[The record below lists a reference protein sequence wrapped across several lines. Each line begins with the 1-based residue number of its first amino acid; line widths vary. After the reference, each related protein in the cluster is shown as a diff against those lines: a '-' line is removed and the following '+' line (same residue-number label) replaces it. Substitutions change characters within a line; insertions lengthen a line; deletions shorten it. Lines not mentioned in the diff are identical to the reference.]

1 MLTRAKGI
9 HPFGPGPE
17 SSDPAVKAGPRRWM
31 ISAAVLALIG
41 VLCSVGALVLGGGIG
56 DGIASTRQTDPDAAP
71 SVSGSSGWTVST
83 WPPVDQ
89 ASASPA
95 SASPAGAD
103 PSSAS
108 PASADPA
115 GASPGQVSPA
125 GSGSAAVAR
134 VGTGRLVVV
143 PGSVQAP
150 GRAPSMRVRVEV
162 EEGLGVDAQA
172 FAEFVLATLND
183 PRGWGH
189 GGTLSFARTDGP
201 AQIRVI
207 LAAAPTARRLCTLYS
222 GDPVSCG
229 GGDQAVLDL
238 DHWLDGVSD
247 YAADLTA
254 FREYAVNHE
263 VGHVLGHGN
272 GYCDPGHLAP
282 VMVDQ
287 YLGLHGCLRN
297 SWPFP
302 KE

>member
-9 HPFGPGPE
+9 HPFGSAPD

-41 VLCSVGALVLGGGIG
+41 ALCSVGALVLGGGLG

-71 SVSGSSGWTVST
+71 SGSGSSGWTVST
-83 WPPVDQ
+83 WPPVDPVGT
-89 ASASPA
+89 SPA
-95 SASPAGAD
+95 ST
-103 PSSAS
+103 
-108 PASADPA
+108 
-115 GASPGQVSPA
+115 SPGEVSPS
-125 GSGSAAVAR
+125 GPGSAAVAR

-247 YAADLTA
+247 YAADLTG